1 MPSWKQALKNF
12 DMRIDHDEI
21 DEFLDH
27 LNESLNRRIKL
38 LEEEERNLCSEQ
50 FEDTLDIVG
59 YRDHLGDLAASVFA
73 TKALGDELSII
84 ALYKKVE
91 VHTGRIVKKKVPMA
105 ATVNLSNFK
114 QLCKLLPYIKTLD
127 GFAGFNELR
136 LLNNSIKHEGK
147 VSLELATEF
156 PQWTQG
162 AKLSELDKAFQRLL
176 PEVKKYVADLAERLY
191 DTAPKHA
198 GVWDVAR

>member
-1 MPSWKQALKNF
+1 MPSWKQVLKNF
-12 DMRIDHDEI
+12 DKRLDHDEI

-27 LNESLNRRIKL
+27 LNASLNRRIKR
-38 LEEEERNLCSEQ
+38 LEEEERNLSLEQ
-50 FEDTLDIVG
+50 FEDPRDIDG
-59 YRDHLGDLAASVFA
+59 YRDHLGDLAASVYA
-73 TKALGDELSII
+73 AKALGDELSII

-91 VHTGRIVKKKVPMA
+91 SHTGRVVKKKVPTA
-105 ATVNLSNFK
+105 ATANLSYFK
-114 QLCKLLPYIKTLD
+114 QLCSALLFDIKTID

-147 VSLELATEF
+147 VSTELAKEF

-162 AKLSELDKAFQRLL
+162 AELSELDKAFQRLL

-191 DTAPKHA
+191 AAAP
-198 GVWDVAR
+198 